1 MEKKNIAILL
11 CGGVGKRF
19 GNKIPKQLCKL
30 DGRTILDISLTKLL
44 DSNLFCKIF
53 VVAHD
58 SIIDDLTAQ
67 YQNKKIRIIKGGK
80 ERQNSVFN
88 ALKKSQRIK
97 PDNVIIHDSVR
108 PFFSRD
114 LLKQICQ
121 KLKKNDSVIPV
132 LHINDSLR
140 FKHKDK
146 YKDINRNN
154 HFLIQTPQGFN
165 FKKIYDAYKKIND
178 LYSDDSII
186 AYNGN
191 IKIYTINGERDNLKI
206 TTIEDYEFCKK
217 RLMNTNI
224 TRVGSGFDV
233 HNLVPGN
240 FLIIFGIKIPFDK
253 RLEGHSDADVG
264 FHSIVDSILGALGKG
279 DIGDHFPPSQN
290 KWRNKESSYFL
301 KHSYKILKKEG
312 WIINN
317 LDLTLICEKPKI
329 TVYKEKMIEN
339 IKDILSIEKEKINIK
354 ATTTEKLGFIGRN
367 EGIACQSIVS
377 ISKENVEL

>member
-19 GNKIPKQLCKL
+19 GEKIPKQLYKL
-30 DGRTILDISLTKLL
+30 NGRTILDISLTKLL
-44 DSNLFCKIF
+44 DSNLFFKIF

-58 SIIDDLTAQ
+58 SIFDDLIVK
-67 YQNKKIRIIKGGK
+67 YQNKKVKIIRGGK

-88 ALKKSQRIK
+88 ALKKSQKIK

-108 PFFSRD
+108 PFFSGN
-114 LLKQICQ
+114 LLNQICQ
-121 KLKKNDSVIPV
+121 KLKKNDAVIPV
-132 LHINDSLR
+132 LNINDSLR
-140 FKHKDK
+140 FKDKDI
-146 YKDINRNN
+146 YKDINRKN

-165 FKKIYDAYKKIND
+165 FKKLYAAYKKIND

-186 AYNGN
+186 AHNGN
-191 IKIYTINGERDNLKI
+191 IKIYTINGERDNFKI

-217 RLMNTNI
+217 RLMNTNV

-253 RLEGHSDADVG
+253 KLEGHSDADVG

-279 DIGDHFPPSQN
+279 DIGDHFPPNQN

-329 TVYKEKMIEN
+329 TVYKEKMVKN
-339 IKDILSIEKEKINIK
+339 IKDILSIEKGKINIK

-367 EGIACQSIVS
+367 EGIACQSIIS